1 MQQMFKRQN
10 KTPKPFPLQKHLDKI
25 INLLEPKIQLL
36 KDKWQQLQP
45 REQQLVGVM
54 GVFIVVVIF
63 YSLVSGLISLK
74 NNVAEDVNGLSK
86 FTAYSKQAAAAYK
99 NVSQVDAN
107 SFTEVS
113 TDKIKGD
120 ITQVL
125 QVENPDILIQ
135 GGQLTVNV
143 PNAQFSQVMI
153 LMDQFRKSYAIF
165 PSQVSI
171 IRQAQSGYVSFNAT
185 FWVKQQ

>member
-1 MQQMFKRQN
+1 MFNKQN
-10 KTPKPFPLQKHLDKI
+10 KTNKPLPWQKHLDRFI
-25 INLLEPKIQLL
+25 EIFEPKLQLL

-45 REQQLVGVM
+45 REQQLVGAM
-54 GVFIVVVIF
+54 AVFIVVVVF
-63 YSLVSGLISLK
+63 YGLVSGLISLK
-74 NNVAEDVNGLSK
+74 NNVANDVNGLSR
-86 FTAYSKQAAAAYK
+86 FTAYSKQAATAYK
-99 NVSQVDAN
+99 GVSQVDAN
-107 SFTEVS
+107 SFNDVS
-113 TDKIKGD
+113 IDKIKGD

-143 PNAQFSQVMI
+143 PNAQFSQVMV

-171 IRQAQSGYVSFNAT
+171 IRQAQSGYISFNAT